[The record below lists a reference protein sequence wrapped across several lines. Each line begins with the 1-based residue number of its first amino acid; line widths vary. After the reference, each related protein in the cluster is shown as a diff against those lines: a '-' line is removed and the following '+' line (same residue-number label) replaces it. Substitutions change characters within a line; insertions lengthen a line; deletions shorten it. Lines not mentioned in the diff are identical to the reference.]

1 MKRIIILLI
10 LLVSS
15 SLADANSTIER
26 VALYQ
31 SHDPNLTLDAIQK
44 HDHLFVEL
52 NQSVSFDDRKATY
65 WLRLQLK
72 SDIPSGVYIIRY
84 GGAKYDLNSFT
95 SEQALTPIAVEG
107 MTRKATFSYQQG
119 RDALVYYLRI
129 QPLYI
134 DGLEPFI
141 FIHSMEQFY
150 RDLNVYFYYLLICG
164 IVFGIIVMAG
174 LYNAFVY
181 YFNRERAFIYYA
193 LMQFT
198 MVSMLAFSTGLISIT
213 ESMQS
218 YDVLSLITALFGTLF
233 VRAFLDTKS
242 HFPKW
247 DNVLL
252 AYMGLLVLDMGFVF
266 STAYS
271 IVSDYRLYSLFGLVY
286 LWVGYLRLKQ
296 GYKPARFFLIG
307 WGVLIV
313 SIFLAEHFEESLPF
327 NPILLGSLIEAIL
340 LAMAL
345 AYKMKLLAEEK
356 EQQKELMIHQSKLAS
371 MGEMIGNIAHQWR
384 QPLTYLSYSFMNLKE
399 AQKQGA
405 LSLEYL
411 NKKVN
416 DATKQLEFMSQ
427 TIDDFRDFYA
437 PHKAKETFSLAEA
450 TEATLELMRNSLTQ
464 ADIEV
469 IVEVKQASEIENYK
483 NEYKQV
489 LMNLLSN
496 AKEALTDRAIAS
508 PQIIIEID
516 THSVTIRDNAGGIE
530 RAVLKRIFEP
540 YFTTKQ
546 GNSGIGLYMSRM
558 IVERNMGGKLL
569 VENDELGAVFRM
581 LF

>member
-1 MKRIIILLI
+1 
-10 LLVSS
+10 
-15 SLADANSTIER
+15 E
-26 VALYQ
+26 
-31 SHDPNLTLDAIQK
+31 
-44 HDHLFVEL
+44 
-52 NQSVSFDDRKATY
+52 
-65 WLRLQLK
+65 
-72 SDIPSGVYIIRY
+72 
-84 GGAKYDLNSFT
+84 YDLNSFS
-95 SEQALTPIAVEG
+95 SEQALTPISVQG
-107 MTRKATFSYQQG
+107 MTSKATFSYQQG

-129 QPLYI
+129 QPLYL

-164 IVFGIIVMAG
+164 VIFGIIVMAG

-193 LMQFT
+193 LMQFA

-218 YDVLSLITALFGTLF
+218 YDVLSLITAFFGTLF
-233 VRAFLDTKS
+233 VRAFLDTAS
-242 HFPKW
+242 HFPRW
-247 DNVLL
+247 DKVLL
-252 AYMGLLVLDMGFVF
+252 VYMGLLVLDMGLVF

-271 IVSDYRLYSLFGLVY
+271 FVSDYRLYSLFGLVY

-296 GYKPARFFLIG
+296 EGYKPARFFLIG

-313 SIFLAEHFEESLPF
+313 SIFLAEHFEESLTF

-345 AYKMKLLAEEK
+345 AYKMKLLAEEQ

-405 LSLEYL
+405 LSPEYL
-411 NKKVN
+411 NRKVD

-437 PHKAKETFSLAEA
+437 PHKAKETFSLVKA
-450 TEATLELMRNSLTQ
+450 TEATLELMRNSLSQ

-469 IVEVKQASEIENYK
+469 IVEVKQESEIENYK

-489 LMNLLSN
+489 LVNLLSN
-496 AKEALTDRAIAS
+496 AKDALVHRAIAS

-516 THSVTIRDNAGGIE
+516 THSVTVRDNAGGIE
-530 RAVLKRIFEP
+530 PTVLKRIFEP

-546 GNSGIGLYMSRM
+546 GNSGIGLYMSKM

-569 VENDELGAVFRM
+569 VENDEIGAVFRM